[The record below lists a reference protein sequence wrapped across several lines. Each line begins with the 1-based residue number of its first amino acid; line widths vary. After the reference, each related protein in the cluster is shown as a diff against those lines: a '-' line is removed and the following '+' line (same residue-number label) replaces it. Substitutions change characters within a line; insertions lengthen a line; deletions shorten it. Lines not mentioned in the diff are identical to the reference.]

1 MTIHAVLSDGFA
13 LSISQSCQ
21 ALEVSRSGYY
31 KWRTQPEIAPA
42 DSEDLDLK
50 NRIRE
55 IAMEFAGYGYRRMT
69 AELQNRGF
77 EVNRKRILRLMRQDN
92 LLCKKKRFKP
102 VTTDSSHGLPVYPNL
117 LKGAKIT
124 GLNQVWASDITYVQL
139 LHEHI
144 YLAVVLDLYSRKCI
158 GWELSRSI
166 RSDLAMSALAKALKN
181 RTTESLEG
189 LIHHSDQGVQYA
201 SKDYV
206 DCLPACR
213 CDRTRRQSGDPPH
226 AAPDAG
232 HERLPRAELL
242 RAHGGRRPAEPGR
255 VPGVGRADRAAA
267 RGTRRRGDQEQHSEA
282 RLQGIGG
289 EITERGGLRFTP
301 FLLPLLYGN

>member
-31 KWRTQPEIAPA
+31 KWRIQPEIAPA

-50 NRIRE
+50 NQIRQ

-124 GLNQVWASDITYVQL
+124 GLNQVWASDITYIQL

-158 GWELSRSI
+158 GWELSRNINSQ
-166 RSDLAMSALAKALKN
+166 LAMNALDRAIEN
-181 RTTESLEG
+181 RWSESTQG
-189 LIHHSDQGVQYA
+189 LVHHSDQGVQYA
-201 SKDYV
+201 SHDYV
-206 DCLPACR
+206 DCLKEHSILISMSRKGNPYDNAF
-213 CDRTRRQSGDPPH
+213 
-226 AAPDAG
+226 
-232 HERLPRAELL
+232 AESFIKNPK
-242 RAHGGRRPAEPGR
+242 G
-255 VPGVGRADRAAA
+255 
-267 RGTRRRGDQEQHSEA
+267 
-282 RLQGIGG
+282 
-289 EITERGGLRFTP
+289 RGGISE
-301 FLLPLLYGN
+301 

>member
-31 KWRTQPEIAPA
+31 KWRTQPEIALA

-50 NRIRE
+50 NQIRE

-158 GWELSRSI
+158 GWELSRNINSQ
-166 RSDLAMSALAKALKN
+166 LAMNALDRAIENRWSESAQ
-181 RTTESLEG
+181 G
-189 LIHHSDQGVQYA
+189 LVHHSDQGVQYA
-201 SKDYV
+201 SHDYV
-206 DCLPACR
+206 DCLKEHSILISMSRKGNPYDNAFAESFIK
-213 CDRTRRQSGDPPH
+213 TLKVEEVYLNEYGTFE
-226 AAPDAG
+226 DAYKNIWRFI
-232 HERLPRAELL
+232 EKVYNNKRLHSALGYRSP
-242 RAHGGRRPAEPGR
+242 
-255 VPGVGRADRAAA
+255 
-267 RGTRRRGDQEQHSEA
+267 EQFEMEVA
-282 RLQGIGG
+282 LN
-289 EITERGGLRFTP
+289 TVA
-301 FLLPLLYGN
+301 

>member
-31 KWRTQPEIAPA
+31 KWRIQPEIAPA

-50 NRIRE
+50 NQIRQ

-158 GWELSRSI
+158 GWELSRNINSQ
-166 RSDLAMSALAKALKN
+166 LAMNALDRAIENRWSESAQ
-181 RTTESLEG
+181 G
-189 LIHHSDQGVQYA
+189 LVHHSDQGVQYA
-201 SKDYV
+201 SHDYV
-206 DCLPACR
+206 DCLKEHSILISMSRKGNPYDNAF
-213 CDRTRRQSGDPPH
+213 
-226 AAPDAG
+226 
-232 HERLPRAELL
+232 AESFIK
-242 RAHGGRRPAEPGR
+242 
-255 VPGVGRADRAAA
+255 
-267 RGTRRRGDQEQHSEA
+267 T
-282 RLQGIGG
+282 
-289 EITERGGLRFTP
+289 
-301 FLLPLLYGN
+301 